1 MSDLPS
7 WWFHDTK
14 HSSKH
19 WFSKANERKMSQTP
33 PSFAEEL
40 NLHNDSSER
49 ERKKVVTL
57 KQVCTTAFLLF
68 LRLLRTRKCSLHKI
82 RRYVPHR
89 WKAPFVRTDLASPLV
104 ISQNYSLPCKPK
116 RQNRV
121 IRVCPA
127 SKFFRLN
134 LTALETYE
142 LIDWLIQSFFNN
154 VLFCL
159 YFS

>member
-14 HSSKH
+14 YSSKH

-68 LRLLRTRKCSLHKI
+68 LCLLRTRKCSLHKI

-89 WKAPFVRTDLASPLV
+89 WKALFVRTDWLAR
-104 ISQNYSLPCKPK
+104 KPK

-121 IRVCPA
+121 IRVCFA
-127 SKFFRLN
+127 SKIFRL
-134 LTALETYE
+134 TE
-142 LIDWLIQSFFNN
+142 LNPSF
-154 VLFCL
+154 VPVWHIL
-159 YFS
+159 